1 MSFATSITCVLF
13 YMLQLSLLLRGAL
26 CISYRALKSA
36 AAAPVAAAGVSAA
49 SSRLGGAWEGSI
61 ERAEALE
68 NLSNE
73 VFGRGNRH
81 LKNVETLTALPEGL
95 HSFPEVCFIGKPGCG
110 KSSLISCLLH
120 NHRLGKAG
128 ATAGTTRLLQFF
140 NVGDALLLV
149 DTPGYGGWRG
159 REVGQRLAEQAN
171 AFSILFRYLALRNG
185 SNLKRVYWLMES
197 SAPTP
202 VSFQPRDE
210 ELLTFLSRER
220 IPFSVVL
227 TKIDR
232 HWRHYAEQQRTAD
245 RVGNDGFV
253 HPRHRRPETHDQGF
267 FTRTSLPQDG
277 VARNMQEVY
286 EFLGTDQVPI
296 LGVSANRLQPNRS
309 RNLELLQHDIVHY
322 CTQDLLHSEELS
334 FRNMHKLSYA
344 PPTADRIHEIQ
355 LRYPVESFVVPENNN
370 MSLARMVEH
379 HEEMKARFCENNV
392 CARRLSAKDVAA
404 CHLESVAKLKA
415 ACKHDTAERERAEK
429 VRPTA
434 TYLFESTLAAAVT
447 SLPLP
452 GDVAGLLRASEAQ
465 GTATASVSRVGG
477 LPERWKECDDHNA
490 EACAADVCASRRFR
504 VRPLLVGERQTSRD
518 SLGDILE
525 RALDEEEP
533 RQDFAGSIVDK
544 GEKTANAASPPH
556 CAHAET
562 TSSSHTLNPVP
573 DEAPV
578 PQPYRVDA
586 VLLQE
591 QPLEALPLPA
601 MLDPDAH
608 YVTAIDGTPIPRSMI
623 SVSVEQLAVSKDD
636 ELAHFATKSGAGA
649 YEELIVADQEK
660 SNAGADLFME
670 TSDVAH
676 LPEEVQTQLE
686 EACARLTRSAARKQK
701 ERFLTKYVE
710 RKRKERSIYM
720 QAEGYMCP
728 WLGRSEG
735 RSVVQGFAGSCGTG
749 KGGAVMRDLKQKGF
763 GGKSYSARTMK
774 NRGRATKKT
783 GFWAA

>member
-1 MSFATSITCVLF
+1 
-13 YMLQLSLLLRGAL
+13 MLQLSLLLRGAL
-26 CISYRALKSA
+26 CISYRALKSTAVVPVGA
-36 AAAPVAAAGVSAA
+36 AQAAPV
-49 SSRLGGAWEGSI
+49 SSRRGEARESSLEF
-61 ERAEALE
+61 AEALE
-68 NLSNE
+68 KLSNE

-120 NHRLGKAG
+120 NRRLGKAG

-159 REVGQRLAEQAN
+159 RHVGQRLAEQAN

-185 SNLKRVYWLMES
+185 SNLKRVYWLVES
-197 SAPTP
+197 SARTP

-210 ELLTFLSRER
+210 ELLAFLSRER

-232 HWRHYAEQQRTAD
+232 HWRHYAEQQRTTD
-245 RVGNDGFV
+245 RVGKNGFV
-253 HPRHRRPETHDQGF
+253 DPGHRRPRAHGQGF
-267 FTRTSLPQDG
+267 FLRTSLPKDG

-296 LGVSANRLQPNRS
+296 LGVSANRLQPHRS
-309 RNLELLQHDIVHY
+309 HNLDLLQHDIVHY
-322 CTQDLLHSEELS
+322 CTQDLLPSEELS
-334 FRNMHKLSYA
+334 FRNMQKLSYA
-344 PPTADRIHEIQ
+344 PPTADRIYEVQ

-370 MSLARMVEH
+370 ISLARMVEH
-379 HEEMKARFCENNV
+379 HEHVKARFLASNV
-392 CARRLSAKDVAA
+392 SARRLSAKDLAA
-404 CHLESVAKLKA
+404 CHLESVAKLRA
-415 ACKHDTAERERAEK
+415 ASQGDTARRARAER
-429 VRPTA
+429 VLPST
-434 TYLFESTLAAAVT
+434 THLSESSLTAAATALV
-447 SLPLP
+447 PLP
-452 GDVAGLLRASEAQ
+452 GDVAGLPRTSEEQGAVAASVRRLGDLPEQWKECGGHHPEAGGGDVRACRRFCVRSLLAGERDKNLDSLEGILESASVEEEPLQEAAADVV
-465 GTATASVSRVGG
+465 GDGEKSTAAAPSSHYAHAGAASVS
-477 LPERWKECDDHNA
+477 H
-490 EACAADVCASRRFR
+490 
-504 VRPLLVGERQTSRD
+504 
-518 SLGDILE
+518 
-525 RALDEEEP
+525 
-533 RQDFAGSIVDK
+533 
-544 GEKTANAASPPH
+544 
-556 CAHAET
+556 
-562 TSSSHTLNPVP
+562 
-573 DEAPV
+573 
-578 PQPYRVDA
+578 A

-591 QPLEALPLPA
+591 PSLAALALPA
-601 MLDPDAH
+601 MHDPNAH

-649 YEELIVADQEK
+649 YEELLLVDQEK
-660 SNAGADLFME
+660 GDAGADFFVE
-670 TSDVAH
+670 ASDAA
-676 LPEEVQTQLE
+676 LLSE
-686 EACARLTRSAARKQK
+686 EAQAQLASRGHRTPSAARKQE
-701 ERFLTKYVE
+701 ERFLAKYVE

-735 RSVVQGFAGSCGTG
+735 RNAVQGFAGARSSGR
-749 KGGAVMRDLKQKGF
+749 GGILVRDLKQKGF

>member
-1 MSFATSITCVLF
+1 
-13 YMLQLSLLLRGAL
+13 MLQLSLLLRGVPR
-26 CISYRALKSA
+26 ISYRAMKSA
-36 AAAPVAAAGVSAA
+36 AATPATAAVAAAA
-49 SSRLGGAWEGSI
+49 SSRLGEVWEGSI
-61 ERAEALE
+61 KRAEALE

-81 LKNVETLTALPEGL
+81 LKNVEMLTALPEGL

-159 REVGQRLAEQAN
+159 REMGQRLAEQAN

-197 SAPTP
+197 SARTP

-245 RVGNDGFV
+245 RVGKDGFV
-253 HPRHRRPETHDQGF
+253 HPRVRRPETHVQGF
-267 FTRTSLPQDG
+267 FTRANLPQDG
-277 VARNMQEVY
+277 VARNMQEVS

-309 RNLELLQHDIVHY
+309 RNLELLQHDIVYY

-344 PPTADRIHEIQ
+344 PPTADRIHEVQ

-379 HEEMKARFCENNV
+379 HEEMKARFRENNV
-392 CARRLSAKDVAA
+392 SARRLSSKDVAV
-404 CHLESVAKLKA
+404 CHLESVAKLRA
-415 ACKHDTAERERAEK
+415 ACQHDAAERERAEK
-429 VRPTA
+429 VLPTT
-434 TYLFESTLAAAVT
+434 TYLCESTSTAAAAT

-452 GDVAGLLRASEAQ
+452 GDVAGLLRASEEQ
-465 GTATASVSRVGG
+465 DTVTASVSRVGG
-477 LPERWKECDDHNA
+477 LPARWKECGDHNA
-490 EACAADVCASRRFR
+490 EAGAADVCAGRRFR
-504 VRPLLVGERQTSRD
+504 VRPLLAGERQTSQD
-518 SLGDILE
+518 SLEDILE
-525 RALDEEEP
+525 RARDEGEP
-533 RQDFAGSIVDK
+533 RQDVAGSIGDK

-556 CAHAET
+556 RTHAGVT
-562 TSSSHTLNPVP
+562 LSSHTLSPVP
-573 DEAPV
+573 DEAPA
-578 PQPYRVDA
+578 PPPYRVDA

-591 QPLEALPLPA
+591 RPLEALPLPA

-608 YVTAIDGTPIPRSMI
+608 YVTAIDGTLIPRSMI

-649 YEELIVADQEK
+649 YEELLLADQEK
-660 SNAGADLFME
+660 GNAGADLFME
-670 TSDVAH
+670 TSDAAH
-676 LPEEVQTQLE
+676 LPEEVQAQLM
-686 EACARLTRSAARKQK
+686 EARGRLTRSAARKQK
-701 ERFLTKYVE
+701 ERFLAKYVE

>member
-1 MSFATSITCVLF
+1 
-13 YMLQLSLLLRGAL
+13 MLQLSLLLRGAL
-26 CISYRALKSA
+26 CVSYRTLKSA
-36 AAAPVAAAGVSAA
+36 ATAPVAAKEAAAA
-49 SSRLGGAWEGSI
+49 SATLGEVWGDTI

-159 REVGQRLAEQAN
+159 RQVGQRLAEQAN

-197 SAPTP
+197 SAQTP

-232 HWRHYAEQQRTAD
+232 HWRHYAEQQRTTE
-245 RVGNDGFV
+245 RIGKDGFV
-253 HPRHRRPETHDQGF
+253 HPRHRRPKAQDQVLLM
-267 FTRTSLPQDG
+267 RANLPEDG
-277 VARNMQEVY
+277 VARNVQEVH

-322 CTQDLLHSEELS
+322 CTQDLLPSEELS

-344 PPTADRIHEIQ
+344 PPTADRIQEVQ

-370 MSLARMVEH
+370 ISLARMVKH
-379 HEEMKARFCENNV
+379 HEEMKARFLENNV
-392 CARRLSAKDVAA
+392 TARRLSAKDVSA
-404 CHLESVAKLKA
+404 CYLESVEEIKA
-415 ACKHDTAERERAEK
+415 GCQQDSTELEREK
-429 VRPTA
+429 NILPTT
-434 TYLFESTLAAAVT
+434 TYLFESTSTAAAT
-447 SLPLP
+447 ATLLPLP
-452 GDVAGLLRASEAQ
+452 DDAAGFLRASQKQE
-465 GTATASVSRVGG
+465 TATTSVSRGGG
-477 LPERWKECDDHNA
+477 LPEHWKKCGDRNA
-490 EACAADVCASRRFR
+490 ATDVADVCAGRRFR
-504 VRPLLVGERQTSRD
+504 VRPLLAGEQTSQY
-518 SLGDILE
+518 SLKSILE
-525 RALDEEEP
+525 SACNDEPGQDAAGSVVDEDKKVINTASSPNCAHAVVSLPSHSSSPALDE
-533 RQDFAGSIVDK
+533 
-544 GEKTANAASPPH
+544 ASSLPPH
-556 CAHAET
+556 
-562 TSSSHTLNPVP
+562 
-573 DEAPV
+573 
-578 PQPYRVDA
+578 RGDA

-591 QPLEALPLPA
+591 RPLEELPLHA
-601 MLDPDAH
+601 MIDLNPH

-636 ELAHFATKSGAGA
+636 ELANFATKSGAGT
-649 YEELIVADQEK
+649 YDELLMADQEK
-660 SNAGADLFME
+660 GSAGANLFIEM
-670 TSDVAH
+670 SDVAH
-676 LPEEVQTQLE
+676 LPEEAQTQLM
-686 EACARLTRSAARKQK
+686 EARRCLTRSAARKQK
-701 ERFLTKYVE
+701 ERFLAKYVE

-728 WLGRSEG
+728 WLGRSEC
-735 RSVVQGFAGSCGTG
+735 RRVVQGFAGSCGTG
-749 KGGAVMRDLKQKGF
+749 KSGAVMRDLKQKGF
-763 GGKSYSARTMK
+763 GGKSYSARTAK